1 MPPSRSLISLLVSR
15 LAMGIVAAIVFVIA
29 ARLMH
34 FPQVFQIM
42 FVLYAFLGTLVYI
55 LLDAPPVTRLDGLK
69 AVVALIAFYAV
80 ISGVFIAGANMLPQ
94 YDPRVEKG
102 KIDKIVKPKMAATEK
117 GRIEELLKRTEEL
130 NAHSQ
135 AILKRLETLGGAS
148 VKNIEASVKGKD
160 SGGPKAS
167 GAGGDLV
174 ALGKEQYELQE
185 CYNCHKVGGKGG
197 LKKRGPHLDN
207 VGNLMKPE
215 ELKEKLLNPRSY
227 MAEGFEKEYN
237 KKLMPG
243 CPILRLARRHHRW
256 RRTIL
261 FLCFSPIIP
270 NNPSSRLSERTE
282 RLSRRESSRQVF
294 WL

>member
-1 MPPSRSLISLLVSR
+1 MPRPRSLISLLVSR
-15 LAMGIVAAIVFVIA
+15 IAMGIVAAVVFVIA

-94 YDPRVEKG
+94 YDPQVEKG

-117 GRIEELLKRTEEL
+117 GRVEELLKRTEEL

-148 VKNIEASVKGKD
+148 VKNIEASVKGKE

-167 GAGGDLV
+167 GASGDLV

-215 ELKEKLLNPRSY
+215 ELKEKILNPRAY

-237 KKLMPG
+237 KKLMPDKYKELMADQD
-243 CPILRLARRHHRW
+243 IDQLVAYLSSLRD
-256 RRTIL
+256 
-261 FLCFSPIIP
+261 
-270 NNPSSRLSERTE
+270 PSVETPKP
-282 RLSRRESSRQVF
+282 VKK
-294 WL
+294 

>member
-15 LAMGIVAAIVFVIA
+15 IAMGIVAAIVFVIA

-94 YDPRVEKG
+94 YDPQVEKG

-117 GRIEELLKRTEEL
+117 GRVEELLKRTEEL

-148 VKNIEASVKGKD
+148 VKNIEASVKGKE

-167 GAGGDLV
+167 GAGGDLFQANTLAKQV
-174 ALGKEQYELQE
+174 IGPPREFGCIA
-185 CYNCHKVGGKGG
+185 
-197 LKKRGPHLDN
+197 RGVDS
-207 VGNLMKPE
+207 GICRGARAPE
-215 ELKEKLLNPRSY
+215 DRPASR
-227 MAEGFEKEYN
+227 
-237 KKLMPG
+237 
-243 CPILRLARRHHRW
+243 
-256 RRTIL
+256 RRTHRT
-261 FLCFSPIIP
+261 FMTTSVR
-270 NNPSSRLSERTE
+270 SSVMAVPRVNS
-282 RLSRRESSRQVF
+282 
-294 WL
+294 

>member
-1 MPPSRSLISLLVSR
+1 MPPSRSLISLLISR

-117 GRIEELLKRTEEL
+117 GRVEELLKRTEEL

-148 VKNIEASVKGKD
+148 VKNIESSVKGKE

-167 GAGGDLV
+167 GASGDLV

-237 KKLMPG
+237 KKLMPDKYKELMSDPEIDQLVVYLSSLKDSTVETPK
-243 CPILRLARRHHRW
+243 PIKK
-256 RRTIL
+256 
-261 FLCFSPIIP
+261 
-270 NNPSSRLSERTE
+270 
-282 RLSRRESSRQVF
+282 
-294 WL
+294 